1 MMMGGIEQ
9 GYLCSAMASVLF
21 AMMYLPVKYYPTYDG
36 ITFQWFMC
44 AGVWTSGFVLH
55 WASGYGGFTPH
66 VITQG
71 VLGGGMWAMANY
83 IVVPVMQLIGLGLG
97 FSAFNVCNLCV
108 GYAVGRFGLFGT
120 TPDPATWLG
129 DIGLG
134 FLVVSFIFMLQ
145 VTPNEEKDNEKQ
157 LPDDVEEAAATQSS
171 ALDSKYGS
179 VGKSTSLVNPV
190 SSAPSAAKNDAG
202 GDDAAAA
209 DAAANGAAGAANG
222 TSGAAD
228 GDKKKKSAS
237 SSTEERGGEGRT
249 PSDSE
254 GRGRSN
260 WCCPPSSAHLHLR
273 YYLFS
278 DDHHPLPRSRRR
290 RKKSAGRGQRRENS
304 TLLFG
309 AMPGAIA
316 SIGEPVDD
324 DSIKA
329 ELQRRIER
337 GELPKEMGSTVSS
350 LSEEDEI
357 MDEPED
363 GDAPSSSSGLRRM
376 FGFLLAL
383 ISGALMGTN
392 LLPFLHWQHDH
403 PDAHPWNF
411 VMAQT
416 TGAYFMSTIIYLTYA
431 IYARIKQNKVPHS
444 GIRPA
449 FISGVIW
456 SMAFAL
462 NLVALR
468 SLGYST
474 GYTLGS
480 IGPVM
485 LTSGLSYAWFGE
497 ITDPASVRAFFIALV
512 MQCIGVACV
521 AAGRG
526 TAEAPTV
533 VPTTP

>member
-222 TSGAAD
+222 TSAAAD
-228 GDKKKKSAS
+228 GDKKK
-237 SSTEERGGEGRT
+237 
-249 PSDSE
+249 
-254 GRGRSN
+254 N
-260 WCCPPSSAHLHLR
+260 
-273 YYLFS
+273 